1 MQQYRDFPF
10 KVQMSGKPRGELFLF
25 PFPPT
30 TTYSESFFVS
40 KLPLSWDLMRKKFR
54 IDMYSSLVKI
64 HAQIEI
70 FLGICQN

>member
-54 IDMYSSLVKI
+54 IRRI
-64 HAQIEI
+64 HLNNFFSTQKN
-70 FLGICQN
+70 LS

>member
-1 MQQYRDFPF
+1 
-10 KVQMSGKPRGELFLF
+10 MSGKPRGELFLF

-54 IDMYSSLVKI
+54 IGMFSSLVKI
-64 HAQIEI
+64 DYSQIEI